1 MARKRMTKAQ
11 RTRQIYIRVAF
22 VLAIAVIGITVLLVL
37 LLGSSKTTIDLN
49 ERTHITLTGFN
60 GEGVL
65 SASMDTDDA
74 YTAFFE
80 TVDVE
85 FSKSTN
91 LTNGDEV
98 TITYTYDKKVAK
110 EYKIKVKVADMHYT
124 VGNLVDAKP
133 VSKNELFDGVDVSFE
148 GIAPMVEATLVTNK
162 NEFSDIVSYEI
173 IGGQQYYDEG
183 DTVKVR
189 AIFDEEELA
198 EKDYVAE
205 VTSEQCIKEYVVED
219 VDRYVTDIDEI
230 TDEMMASL
238 KKEALSLF
246 TDANEYGM
254 RIFCDAGLVP
264 VYIDKKTTFK
274 WNSPNYISSYL
285 NVLKDE
291 SFGKTGTHVND
302 IKLCYESVIS
312 QADGKACKAEVVV
325 RYENIIVRADGTVDL
340 NLESGDIISAD
351 RRDSHIKALVNN
363 VIDDDYESEKIP
375 V

>member
-148 GIAPMVEATLVTNK
+148 GIAPMVEAELVTNK

-173 IGGQQYYDEG
+173 IGDQQYYDEG

-205 VTSEQCIKEYVVED
+205 VPSEQCIKEYVVED

>member
-1 MARKRMTKAQ
+1 
-11 RTRQIYIRVAF
+11 
-22 VLAIAVIGITVLLVL
+22 
-37 LLGSSKTTIDLN
+37 
-49 ERTHITLTGFN
+49 
-60 GEGVL
+60 
-65 SASMDTDDA
+65 
-74 YTAFFE
+74 
-80 TVDVE
+80 
-85 FSKSTN
+85 
-91 LTNGDEV
+91 
-98 TITYTYDKKVAK
+98 
-110 EYKIKVKVADMHYT
+110 MHYT

-173 IGGQQYYDEG
+173 IGDQQYYDEG

>member
-173 IGGQQYYDEG
+173 IGDQQYYDEG

-205 VTSEQCIKEYVVED
+205 VPSEQCIKEYVVED

>member
-173 IGGQQYYDEG
+173 IGDQQYYDEG

-205 VTSEQCIKEYVVED
+205 VPSEQCIKEYVVED

-325 RYENIIVRADGTVDL
+325 RYENIIIRADGTVDL